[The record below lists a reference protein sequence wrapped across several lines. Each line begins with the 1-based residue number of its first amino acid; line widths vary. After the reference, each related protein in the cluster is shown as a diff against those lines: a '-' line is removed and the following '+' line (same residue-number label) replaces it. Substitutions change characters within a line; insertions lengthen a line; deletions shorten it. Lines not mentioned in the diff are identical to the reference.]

1 MSDTPELW
9 TPADVAAFAKITVHQ
24 VAHLRRS
31 AAGPPFIK
39 VGRHTRY
46 IPGAVTRWAAA
57 LQQTTTTPKETTK

>member
-1 MSDTPELW
+1 MSATPELW

-46 IPGAVTRWAAA
+46 IPGAVTRWAAD
-57 LQQTTTTPKETTK
+57 LQQNTTPKETTK

>member
-1 MSDTPELW
+1 MSTTPGLW
-9 TPADVAAFAKITVHQ
+9 TPADAAAFLNVTIHQ

-46 IPGAVTRWAAA
+46 IPGAVARWASEK
-57 LQQTTTTPKETTK
+57 QQTTTTPKETTK